1 MENITS
7 IKKKL
12 IDSKLKSKPFSSGMY
27 AFLMFLIDYY
37 RRVRSDLKID
47 YDSFII
53 IQVVVSHG
61 IYLIQSEHS
70 KNYSEIAK
78 EFSRMSSSDNT
89 DTSDI
94 VFKASEIMAKIKK
107 NKLTISSI
115 CQVTTLPKETV
126 RRKVKTL
133 ISKKFLTH
141 SKVDGVLIGPNYRKI
156 YENMTP
162 KTTLSIASLLKK
174 WKKSGV
180 LDSLLEF

>member
-7 IKKKL
+7 IKKL

-78 EFSRMSSSDNT
+78 EFSRISSSDNT

-94 VFKASEIMAKIKK
+94 VLKQV
-107 NKLTISSI
+107 KLW
-115 CQVTTLPKETV
+115 LK
-126 RRKVKTL
+126 
-133 ISKKFLTH
+133 
-141 SKVDGVLIGPNYRKI
+141 
-156 YENMTP
+156 
-162 KTTLSIASLLKK
+162 LKK
-174 WKKSGV
+174 
-180 LDSLLEF
+180 

>member
-7 IKKKL
+7 IKKL

-27 AFLMFLIDYY
+27 AFLMFLIDYYY

-78 EFSRMSSSDNT
+78 EFSRISSSDNT

-107 NKLTISSI
+107 
-115 CQVTTLPKETV
+115 
-126 RRKVKTL
+126 
-133 ISKKFLTH
+133 
-141 SKVDGVLIGPNYRKI
+141 KI
-156 YENMTP
+156 N
-162 KTTLSIASLLKK
+162 
-174 WKKSGV
+174 
-180 LDSLLEF
+180 